1 MPDHI
6 QPNMKNIN
14 TIKAEYLAKGVK
26 EDNFNYAI
34 DAVKEGSKR
43 EHILENLTADYR
55 GMDYL
60 QATQLLEELFAANGG
75 EFKKENRGGY
85 LYGSFFLLFGL
96 AAAGYIFYVYTY
108 GGVLI
113 RPVVVWI
120 IAVGG
125 ILGGIGYLVSSMAGK
140 YRDTDEPFKD

>member
-1 MPDHI
+1 M
-6 QPNMKNIN
+6 
-14 TIKAEYLAKGVK
+14 
-26 EDNFNYAI
+26 
-34 DAVKEGSKR
+34 
-43 EHILENLTADYR
+43 ADYR

-60 QATQLLEELFAANGG
+60 EATQLLEELFAANGG

-85 LYGSFFLLFGL
+85 LYGIFFLLFGL
-96 AAAGYIFYVYTY
+96 LAAGYIFYVYTY

-113 RPVVVWI
+113 RPVIVWI

-125 ILGGIGYLVSSMAGK
+125 TLGGIGYIIMAMAGK